1 MGKYRSAA
9 FKGSLDKEVAQEIAD
24 FIGAVTEQEAIVI
37 VSCPN
42 GRFHTH
48 ILAANEPVSAEDK
61 AEINKWVK
69 KRAELYIGQ
78 EGKKVEDKKK
88 ICEMLLPVLQET
100 RGFKDLISLKYEQE
114 GSNEIVVATYYNGYQ
129 KVANVTAD
137 SEAAMIIDVIKQCM

>member
-69 KRAELYIGQ
+69 KEGGTVYKSRGQ
-78 EGKKVEDKKK
+78 ESG
-88 ICEMLLPVLQET
+88 
-100 RGFKDLISLKYEQE
+100 R
-114 GSNEIVVATYYNGYQ
+114 
-129 KVANVTAD
+129 
-137 SEAAMIIDVIKQCM
+137 